1 MEKIFRRIKDF
12 CKRYIFKNK
21 IISIAIGLLF
31 VGIILFV
38 VLNRTNV
45 DSIRKVKKILG
56 NKYYKIECMSES
68 CNYIIAYNGDKLGK
82 SNILIYNSY
91 GKKIANYK
99 ESFNADS
106 KVIKNIFSIT
116 NNYIVFKKTNIVS
129 GKTEGYILATNRAKE
144 KYNSENIL
152 SGLNDYLISEKLD
165 ESYNIINNSGK
176 VLFTNVNN
184 IKTYAEGKIISAR
197 IKNED
202 VLLNETG
209 KTILNGYRIVKQV
222 KDENGKALYL
232 VLQDSNKN
240 AYYYY
245 NIKSNSIVG
254 DSFNG
259 YVDGSNKGELVITK
273 KENNDSIKYVLK
285 KDGKLEKLD
294 STSIDTLKDID
305 TNKYRIVYESYIIPS
320 QQAILVED
328 IKNNTFGTYNIKTN
342 KYNKLFTYKEGKSI
356 SSISKLLSTENDL
369 YLQMNCSSD
378 ICEDSR
384 LIVYDM
390 VNDKNLYEI
399 SNKDYM
405 VQYYTNYGDY
415 NVVKYSSNSSDEYKN
430 KYAVY
435 DKNNKEVFRSNEQII
450 IIDRKLVFGK
460 EPSNNS
466 LILYSV
472 KAKKALNNSDSLAS
486 KITLGKT
493 YFYKFN
499 DSEKTYLYN
508 SVGERLKVI
517 NTSKASLMYST
528 DTLIYIENN
537 KVFIINPTDNKTS
550 TYRLK
555 KNEIINTND
564 GTNIPPYRNT
574 LFINNTINNN
584 IKVVNVNGRVI
595 KGIKNSVIESV
606 NYNKDTKNVVIIT
619 KQVKGNNSYYGLYIG
634 K

>member
-1 MEKIFRRIKDF
+1 MGKILRRIKDF

-45 DSIRKVKKILG
+45 DSIRKVKKVLG
-56 NKYYKIECMSES
+56 NKFYKVECMSES
-68 CNYIIAYNGDKLGK
+68 CNYIIAYKGDKLGK
-82 SNILIYNSY
+82 TNILIYNAS
-91 GKKIANYK
+91 GKKVASYNEI
-99 ESFNADS
+99 FNSNS
-106 KVIKNIFSIT
+106 KIIRNVFSIT
-116 NNYIVFKKTNIVS
+116 NNYIIFKKDNIVS
-129 GKTEGYILATNRAKE
+129 GKTDGYALSTNRGKE

-165 ESYNIINNSGK
+165 ESYNIINNTGK
-176 VLFTNVNN
+176 VLYTNVTN

-273 KENNDSIKYVLK
+273 KENNASIKYVLK

-328 IKNNTFGTYNIKTN
+328 IKNNTFGTYNIKTK
-342 KYNKLFTYKEGKSI
+342 KYNKLFTYNEDKNI
-356 SSISKLLSTENDL
+356 SSISKLLSTEKDL
-369 YLQMNCSSD
+369 YLQMNCSSN
-378 ICEDSR
+378 ICTENK
-384 LIVYDM
+384 LIIYDM

-435 DKNNKEVFRSNEQII
+435 DKNNKEVFRSDDQII
-450 IIDRKLVFGK
+450 IIDRELVFGK

-619 KQVKGNNSYYGLYIG
+619 KQVKGNNNYYGLYIG

>member
-1 MEKIFRRIKDF
+1 MGKILRRIKDF

-31 VGIILFV
+31 VGIILFII
-38 VLNRTNV
+38 LNRTNV
-45 DSIRKVKKILG
+45 DSIRKVKKVLG
-56 NKYYKIECMSES
+56 NKFYKVECMSES
-68 CNYIIAYNGDKLGK
+68 CNYIIAYKGDKLGK
-82 SNILIYNSY
+82 TNILIYNAS
-91 GKKIANYK
+91 GKKVASYNEI
-99 ESFNADS
+99 FNSNS
-106 KVIKNIFSIT
+106 KIIRNVFSIT
-116 NNYIVFKKTNIVS
+116 NNYIIFKKDNIVS
-129 GKTEGYILATNRAKE
+129 GKTDGYALATNRGKE

-165 ESYNIINNSGK
+165 ESYNIINNTDK
-176 VLFTNVNN
+176 VLYTNVTN

-202 VLLNETG
+202 ILLDEKGTA
-209 KTILNGYRIVKQV
+209 ILNGYKIAKQV

-232 VLQDSNKN
+232 ILQDSNKN

-273 KENNDSIKYVLK
+273 KENNASIKYVLK

-328 IKNNTFGTYNIKTN
+328 IKNNSFGTYNIKTN
-342 KYNKLFTYKEGKSI
+342 KYNKLFTYNEDKNI
-356 SSISKLLSTENDL
+356 SSISKLLSTEKDL
-369 YLQMNCSSD
+369 YLQMNCSSN
-378 ICEDSR
+378 ICTENK

-450 IIDRKLVFGK
+450 IIDRELVFGK

-619 KQVKGNNSYYGLYIG
+619 KQVKGNNNYYGLYIG

>member
-1 MEKIFRRIKDF
+1 MGKILRRIKDF

-45 DSIRKVKKILG
+45 DSIRKVKKVLG
-56 NKYYKIECMSES
+56 NKFYKVECMSES
-68 CNYIIAYNGDKLGK
+68 CNYIIAYKGDKLGK
-82 SNILIYNSY
+82 TNILIYNAS
-91 GKKIANYK
+91 GKKVASYNEI
-99 ESFNADS
+99 FNSNS
-106 KVIKNIFSIT
+106 KIIRNVFSIT
-116 NNYIVFKKTNIVS
+116 NNYIIFKKDNIVS
-129 GKTEGYILATNRAKE
+129 GKTDGYALSTNRGKE

-165 ESYNIINNSGK
+165 ESYNIINNTGK
-176 VLFTNVNN
+176 VLYTNVTN

-232 VLQDSNKN
+232 ILQDSNKN

-273 KENNDSIKYVLK
+273 KENNASIKYVLK

-328 IKNNTFGTYNIKTN
+328 IKNNTFGTYNIKTK
-342 KYNKLFTYKEGKSI
+342 KYNKLFTYNEDKNI
-356 SSISKLLSTENDL
+356 SSISKLLSTEKDL
-369 YLQMNCSSD
+369 YLQMNCSSN
-378 ICEDSR
+378 ICTENK
-384 LIVYDM
+384 LIIYDM

-435 DKNNKEVFRSNEQII
+435 DKNNKEVFRSDDQII
-450 IIDRKLVFGK
+450 IIDRELVFGK

-619 KQVKGNNSYYGLYIG
+619 KQVKGNNNYYGLYIG